1 MWFTTLAVSHL
12 QPLNGNNM
20 RYLLVFLFVSC
31 SLFSFAQET
40 EKEVLTVHKIGGK
53 EYYIHIVDT
62 GNTLF
67 AISRKYAIPRE
78 EILKA
83 NPRLTDVLTLG
94 DRLMI
99 PLDKI
104 TRRDLDEAPDID
116 GNFLLH
122 EVQKKN
128 TLYSIAKEY
137 SVEINDIIVANPG
150 VEDGLKKG
158 TKIKIPVA
166 KIKSSNGGEEYVV
179 PAAASPYVTH
189 SVVAKETMY
198 ALGKLYNVSEDSIAL
213 VNNGLVGGL
222 KVGDLINIPILKNYK
237 RVAIQAI
244 EDVEFDSAAVKKSY
258 KVSVLLPFYLD
269 LMEQSSTLGY
279 NQAQELNKELFNK
292 AQYAIDFYQGFKLAA
307 QAMTD
312 QGLNLELHVFD
323 TGKDSS
329 TVEKI
334 ISSDKLAG
342 SDLLVGPLFLSN
354 FLQVADYAKRNK
366 INIVS
371 PVKLRNKVL
380 LGNSYVSKVATS
392 EPIQT
397 RFLGQ
402 YIYDSLRFSN
412 LIVVYPDKFQDRK
425 RMEVLKKQ
433 IKTASEVNQDTT
445 RMSPLREVFWN
456 PKDLYG
462 IKSKLKKDELN
473 VIVAPSSDQSFV
485 TRLLTSLNMMEGFK
499 FKVVGL
505 EGWQNFENIEIE
517 YLHNLN
523 VHLITSEFID
533 GDQLDN
539 LNFRTKF
546 NETYETV
553 PSEFAYLGYDVAS
566 YYLNLLQVSGTNFE
580 MMLPTKKM
588 QGLSRKF
595 YFVKTGIESGF
606 ENHSSYIVRY
616 QDYTLV
622 KVQ

>member
-1 MWFTTLAVSHL
+1 MK
-12 QPLNGNNM
+12 
-20 RYLLVFLFVSC
+20 YLLVFLFVSC
-31 SLFSFAQET
+31 SFLSFAQET
-40 EKEVLTVHKIGGK
+40 QKEELVIHKIGGK
-53 EYYIHIVDT
+53 EYYIHVVDT

-83 NPRLTDVLTLG
+83 NPRLTEILTLG

-116 GNFLLH
+116 GNFLVH

-137 SVEINDIIVANPG
+137 NVEINDIIVANPEI
-150 VEDGLKKG
+150 EDGLKKG
-158 TKIKIPVA
+158 AKIKIPVA
-166 KIKSSNGGEEYVV
+166 KIKSSSGEEEYVV

-189 SVVAKETMY
+189 KVAPQETLY
-198 ALGKLYNVSEDSIAL
+198 SLSKLYNVSIDSINL

-222 KVGDLINIPILKNYK
+222 KEKDLINIPILKNYK
-237 RVAIQAI
+237 KMAIQAI
-244 EDVEFDSAAVKKSY
+244 EDVEFDSAGVKKSY
-258 KVSVLLPFYLD
+258 KVSVLLPFYLEMMD
-269 LMEQSSTLGY
+269 SSNVLEY
-279 NQAQELNKELFNK
+279 KKAQEVNKELFNK
-292 AQYAIDFYQGFKLAA
+292 AQYAIDFYHGFKLAA
-307 QAMTD
+307 QEMANR
-312 QGLNLELHVFD
+312 GLNIELQVFD
-323 TGKDSS
+323 TGKDSN
-329 TVEKI
+329 TVTQI
-334 ISSDKLAG
+334 IDSGQLKG

-354 FLQVADYAKRNK
+354 FLQVADYAKRNE

-371 PVKLRNKVL
+371 PVKLSNKVL

-412 LIVVYPDKFQDRK
+412 LLVVYPDKFQDRK

-433 IKTASEVNQDTT
+433 IKTAAEANLDTT
-445 RMSPLREVFWN
+445 RMSPLREVYWN

-462 IKSKLKKDELN
+462 IKSKLKEGEVN

-485 TRLLTSLNMMEGFK
+485 TRLLTSLKLMKDYE

-505 EGWQNFENIEIE
+505 EAWQNFENIEIE
-517 YLHNLN
+517 YLHDLN

-533 GDQLDN
+533 RAQADN
-539 LNFRTKF
+539 LTFRTSF
-546 NETYETV
+546 NETYETL
-553 PSEFAYLGYDVAS
+553 PSDFAYLGYDVAS
-566 YYLNLLQVSGTNFE
+566 YYLKVLQSSGTNFE
-580 MMLPTKKM
+580 MMLPTEKM

-595 YFVKTGIESGF
+595 HFVKTGIESGF
-606 ENHSSYIVRY
+606 ENHSSYVVRY
-616 QDYTLV
+616 QDYKLV

>member
-1 MWFTTLAVSHL
+1 
-12 QPLNGNNM
+12 M
-20 RYLLVFLFVSC
+20 RYVLVFLFVSC
-31 SLFSFAQET
+31 SLFSFSQET
-40 EKEVLTVHKIGGK
+40 EKEQLIVHKIGGK
-53 EYYIHIVDT
+53 EYYIHVVDT

-83 NPRLTDVLTLG
+83 NPRLTDILTLG

-116 GNFLLH
+116 GNFLIH

-137 SVEINDIIVANPG
+137 NVEINDIIVANP
-150 VEDGLKKG
+150 EIEEGLKKG
-158 TKIKIPVA
+158 AKIKIPVA
-166 KIKSSNGGEEYVV
+166 KIKSSTGEEEYVV

-189 SVVAKETMY
+189 KVAPKETLY
-198 ALGKLYNVSEDSIAL
+198 SLSKLYNVSIDSINM

-222 KVGDLINIPILKNYK
+222 KENDLINIPILKNYK
-237 RVAIQAI
+237 KMAVQAI
-244 EDVEFDSAAVKKSY
+244 EDVEFDSSAVKRSY

-269 LMEQSSTLGY
+269 LMDSSNGLGY
-279 NQAQELNKELFNK
+279 RQSQEVSKDLFNK

-307 QAMTD
+307 QEKANK
-312 QGLNLELHVFD
+312 GLNLELQVFD

-329 TVEKI
+329 TVMEI
-334 ISSDKLAG
+334 INSNELDG

-371 PVKLRNKVL
+371 PVKLSNKVL

-433 IKTASEVNQDTT
+433 IKTAAEVNHDTT

-462 IKSKLKKDELN
+462 IKSKLKEDELN

-485 TRLLTSLNMMEGFK
+485 TRLLTSLNMMGDFK

-505 EGWQNFENIEIE
+505 EAWKNFENIEIE

-533 GDQLDN
+533 ADHPEN
-539 LNFRTKF
+539 VEFIKKF
-546 NETYETV
+546 NDTYETM

-566 YYLNLLQVSGTNFE
+566 YYLDLLQVSGTNFE
-580 MMLPTKKM
+580 MMLPTEKM

-606 ENHSSYIVRY
+606 ENHSSYILRY
-616 QDYTLV
+616 QDYKLV

>member
-1 MWFTTLAVSHL
+1 
-12 QPLNGNNM
+12 M

-31 SLFSFAQET
+31 SFLSFAQET
-40 EKEVLTVHKIGGK
+40 QKEELVIHKIGGK
-53 EYYIHIVDT
+53 EYYIHVVDT

-83 NPRLTDVLTLG
+83 NPQLTEILTLG

-104 TRRDLDEAPDID
+104 TRRDLDEAPEID
-116 GNFLLH
+116 GNFLIH
-122 EVQKKN
+122 EVQRKN

-137 SVEINDIIVANPG
+137 NVEINDIIVANPEI
-150 VEDGLKKG
+150 EDGLKKG
-158 TKIKIPVA
+158 AKIKIPVA
-166 KIKSSNGGEEYVV
+166 KIKSSSGEEEYVV

-189 SVVAKETMY
+189 KVKPKETLY
-198 ALGKLYNVSEDSIAL
+198 SLSKLYNVTIDSIKL
-213 VNNGLVGGL
+213 VNNGMVGGL
-222 KVGDLINIPILKNYK
+222 KENDLINIPILKNYK
-237 RVAIQAI
+237 KMAVQAI
-244 EDVEFDSAAVKKSY
+244 EDVEFDSAAVKGSY
-258 KVSVLLPFYLD
+258 KVAVLLPFYLD
-269 LMEQSSTLGY
+269 LMDSSNNLGY
-279 NQAQELNKELFNK
+279 RQSQEASKELFNK

-307 QAMTD
+307 QEKANE
-312 QGLNLELHVFD
+312 GLNLELEVFD
-323 TGKDSS
+323 TGKDSA
-329 TVEKI
+329 TVSEI
-334 ISSDKLAG
+334 INSDKLNG
-342 SDLLVGPLFLSN
+342 TDLLVGPLFLSN

-371 PVKLRNKVL
+371 PVKLSNKVL

-433 IKTASEVNQDTT
+433 IKTASELNQDTT

-456 PKDLYG
+456 PKDLSG
-462 IKSKLKKDELN
+462 IKSKLKEDELN

-485 TRLLTSLNMMEGFK
+485 TRLLTSLNMMGNYK

-505 EGWQNFENIEIE
+505 EPWQNFENIEID

-523 VHLITSEFID
+523 VHLITSEFI
-533 GDQLDN
+533 N
-539 LNFRTKF
+539 KEAIENAEFIHRF
-546 NETYETV
+546 NETYETL
-553 PSEFAYLGYDVAS
+553 PSDFAYLGYDVAS
-566 YYLNLLQVSGTNFE
+566 YYLNLLQVSGANFE
-580 MMLPTKKM
+580 IMLPTEKM

-595 YFVKTGIESGF
+595 HFVKTGIESGF

-616 QDYTLV
+616 QDYKLV
-622 KVQ
+622 KVH